1 MRAHFQGSVNT
12 LVEVIV
18 KQKLIRPE
26 HDKDGQLVLEY
37 YDNITK
43 NQNKTAITDP
53 ENKFWK
59 GCAME
64 RRKQVSTS
72 LEDVQRYVDGFIRAM
87 SFEYVLGGTL
97 SKEEKKI
104 IISQLRGQLTAQ
116 LAYVLA

>member
-1 MRAHFQGSVNT
+1 M
-12 LVEVIV
+12 
-18 KQKLIRPE
+18 
-26 HDKDGQLVLEY
+26 LEY
-37 YDNITK
+37 YDNITR
-43 NQNKTAITDP
+43 NHNKTAITDP

-97 SKEEKKI
+97 SKEERKI